1 MQSARLG
8 KLPPYLFVEI
18 DRRKTEYARS
28 GGKVLDL
35 GIGDPDLGAPGVL
48 RDLLGEALGNREYDR
63 YPSDR
68 GLPGLIEAI
77 RKWALKEHRVDLSPD
92 EILITIGSKEA
103 IAHLPLAV
111 VDPGDT
117 VLVPDPGYPVYSS
130 SAIFAGAQPVTMPL
144 LQSNDFLPDLE
155 AIDTDISARSRMM
168 YLNYPNNPTSA
179 IAPSGFFGR
188 MLEYCGNNG
197 CILVNDAA
205 YSEIMYEGR
214 AEALFPIGRES
225 STPYIEF
232 FSFSK
237 TFSITGWRIGFAIG
251 SPEVISALGRLKANI
266 DSGVFS
272 AVQAA
277 VAGLLEADYQSVINE
292 IIDVYRERRDILS
305 DGLRKARIEF
315 DPPEATFY
323 FWIPVPGGEKSIDFC
338 GRLLDDTG
346 IVATPG
352 VGFGQ
357 GGEGYFRL
365 SITAP
370 TDTIRQACVKLA
382 DFR

>member
-1 MQSARLG
+1 MQSSRLG

-18 DRRKTEYARS
+18 DRRKSEFARS

-35 GIGDPDLGAPGVL
+35 GIGDPDIGAPEVL
-48 RDLLGEALGNREYDR
+48 RDLLGKALENREYDR

-68 GLPGLIEAI
+68 GLPELIEAI
-77 RKWALKEHRVDLSPD
+77 RKWALKEHRVELSPD
-92 EILITIGSKEA
+92 EILVTIGSKEA

-111 VDPGDT
+111 VDPGDI

-130 SAIFAGAQPVTMPL
+130 SAIFAGGRPVTMPL
-144 LQSNDFLPDLE
+144 LRTNDFLPDLE
-155 AIDTDISARSRMM
+155 SIGADISSRSRIM

-179 IAPSGFFGR
+179 TAPPDFFGR
-188 MLEYCGNNG
+188 MLEYCGKND

-205 YSEIMYEGR
+205 YYEIFYEGR
-214 AEALFPIGRES
+214 AEALFPSGRES
-225 STPYIEF
+225 GVPYIEF

-277 VAGLLEADYQSVINE
+277 VAGLLDADYQPVIDK
-292 IIDVYRERRDILS
+292 ILAVYRERRDILA
-305 DGLRKARIEF
+305 DGLRKAGIEF
-315 DPPEATFY
+315 DPPESTFY

-357 GGEGYFRL
+357 AGEGYFRL

-370 TDTIRQACVKLA
+370 TDTIRQAGEKLA
-382 DFR
+382 GFR